1 MKNSISNNARAAASG
16 DAGIPFIVTAGIASW
31 SYRIFFDA
39 KFLLQMEFEGQDSR
53 GWRDSVQCNNLE
65 LIAVGYPSA
74 GLYIGIF
81 GEILSLGLTRPLQH
95 RG

>member
-39 KFLLQMEFEGQDSR
+39 KFLLQMEFEG
-53 GWRDSVQCNNLE
+53 
-65 LIAVGYPSA
+65 
-74 GLYIGIF
+74 
-81 GEILSLGLTRPLQH
+81 
-95 RG
+95 